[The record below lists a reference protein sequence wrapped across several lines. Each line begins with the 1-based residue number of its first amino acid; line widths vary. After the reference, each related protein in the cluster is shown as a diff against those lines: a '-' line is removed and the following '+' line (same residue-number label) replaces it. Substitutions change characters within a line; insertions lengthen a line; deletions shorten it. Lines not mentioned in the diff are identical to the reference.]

1 MSRIPTLIDAYG
13 GFFDVAVCGLWGIHQ
28 GDLPPWADTDLN
40 NVGYDKIDAMLA
52 TYYGDRPVSKYVANY
67 LGDGGTLSIPSQQI
81 IAEYVRQIFY
91 DQWKRLTDD
100 FTAEYNPVENYSM
113 SEHEESS
120 NTASGT
126 DTARDSY
133 TDYKETQKQGHTVTS
148 QTDTQIY
155 GFNSQTASDADA
167 ATNTTTFGAADDTGD
182 TLEITGTKQNTLT
195 HGKVDTFE
203 RDFSRSGN
211 IGVMTATQM
220 LDSDIT
226 FWTSNNFFQK
236 ICADIASILTIPIYE

>member
-1 MSRIPTLIDAYG
+1 MSSPKTLIDAYG
-13 GFFDVAVCGLWGIHQ
+13 GFINVAVCGLWGIHQ
-28 GDLPPWADTDLN
+28 GDLPPWSDTDLN
-40 NVGYDKIDAMLA
+40 EVSYDKIDKLLAMD
-52 TYYGDRPVSKYVANY
+52 YGDRPISKYVAYY
-67 LGDGGTLSIPSQQI
+67 LGDDDTLSVSDQQV
-81 IAEYVRQIFY
+81 IAEYVRQIFFE
-91 DQWKRLTDD
+91 QWKRLTAD

-148 QTDTQIY
+148 QTDTQVY
-155 GFNSQTASDADA
+155 GFNSRTASDADA
-167 ATNTTTFGAADDTGD
+167 ATNTTTFGAEDDTGD

-195 HGKVDTFE
+195 HGKIDTYE
-203 RDFSRSGN
+203 RDLSRSGN
-211 IGVMTATQM
+211 IGVKTATEM
-220 LDSDIT
+220 LESDVS
-226 FWTSNNFFQK
+226 FWTRNNFFEK